1 MESQS
6 EDDKFDINA
15 CSYDESIIG
24 RMHDNK
30 KDIRVRMK
38 IMTVIE
44 NLPITI
50 ADIPECFLSRLPIR
64 DSSIVSSLTGL
75 SGKASGG
82 RHKGEINKSTVDKIK
97 NLLTDCGSPS
107 QQLLTINSI
116 FKNPIYSEQSDQVDA
131 INTEQDSPT
140 IIDILNKIDKRNK
153 DIVSSD
159 VNTRRRVKARRRI
172 ISKSSSD
179 NTVDQEAFSFIVDGK
194 TRISDSCA
202 QTVKSRASNKIIE
215 SV

>member
-1 MESQS
+1 M
-6 EDDKFDINA
+6 
-15 CSYDESIIG
+15 
-24 RMHDNK
+24 
-30 KDIRVRMK
+30 KD
-38 IMTVIE
+38 
-44 NLPITI
+44 
-50 ADIPECFLSRLPIR
+50 
-64 DSSIVSSLTGL
+64 
-75 SGKASGG
+75 
-82 RHKGEINKSTVDKIK
+82 
-97 NLLTDCGSPS
+97 
-107 QQLLTINSI
+107 
-116 FKNPIYSEQSDQVDA
+116 PIYSERSDQVDV